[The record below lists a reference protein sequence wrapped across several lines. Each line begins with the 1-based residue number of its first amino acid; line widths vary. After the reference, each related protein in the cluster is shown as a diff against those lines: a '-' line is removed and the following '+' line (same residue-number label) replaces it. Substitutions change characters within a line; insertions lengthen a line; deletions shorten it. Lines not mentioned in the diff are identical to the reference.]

1 MAGSNFSRQNG
12 RPVIVVDRN
21 LCLVKIFHV
30 TSCGRDIYICK
41 GFKVPTWKVNFL
53 NMDWKCLLIA
63 SFVKVSIKVNPVNRF
78 WWFSVACELL
88 DT

>member
-41 GFKVPTWKVNFL
+41 GFKVPT
-53 NMDWKCLLIA
+53 
-63 SFVKVSIKVNPVNRF
+63 
-78 WWFSVACELL
+78 
-88 DT
+88 